1 MATFLDITALGYFSS
16 IFSFLFI
23 WVIVFAVLEKV
34 KIFGSNKG
42 IHAIIGLSLAVLV
55 LLSKTV
61 TAVIAMM
68 APWFV
73 LIFVFMLLVMMASMF
88 LGASEQGVLHT
99 LGEKETG
106 AITWILIIGIIVVLG
121 SLGMTFFSKPITG
134 DTVDA
139 TTNATVTTT
148 GGVGGI
154 GSSAFWATFLHPKVL
169 GLVFLLLIATFT
181 IRELA
186 TSPK

>member
-88 LGASEQGVLHT
+88 LGASEQGVLKT

-134 DTVDA
+134 DAVNA
-139 TTNATVTTT
+139 TTNTTVTT

-154 GSSAFWATFLHPKVL
+154 GSSAVWATFLHPKVL